1 MQDAAAM
8 PPANKGSVGCAPML
22 GSMKPMAP
30 AAKIAANVASHLR
43 MGMGWEFIAA
53 AYDELPSLVL
63 D

>member
-1 MQDAAAM
+1 MQEAAAI

-43 MGMGWEFIAA
+43 MGRGWNFIAA

-63 D
+63 E